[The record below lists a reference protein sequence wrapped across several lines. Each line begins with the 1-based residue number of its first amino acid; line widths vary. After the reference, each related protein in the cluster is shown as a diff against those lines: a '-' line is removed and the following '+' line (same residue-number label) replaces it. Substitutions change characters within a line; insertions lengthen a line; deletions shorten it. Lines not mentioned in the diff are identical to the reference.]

1 MKSPRGL
8 ISNKLNSGFT
18 IIETLIALAIFLII
32 SYYAYSTANGLY
44 EIVAK
49 NQWRADAI
57 AAVENEIEIVRNL
70 AYSDIGISGGYP
82 TGQLLGQKTVSIGGT
97 NFVISTTV
105 RNIDDPFDG
114 VAGGNPNDT
123 APADYKLVE
132 FEVNC
137 PTCAN
142 FAAFKIT
149 TTAAPKN
156 LETATRNG
164 SLFINVFDANG
175 QPISQANVSIVNN
188 ELNPTISISDQTNN
202 DGVLQLVD
210 IPTSTVAYKI
220 TVSKNGYSSERTY
233 SSSEIN
239 NATPAK
245 PHSTVVEQEV
255 TAISFSIDKTSSL
268 NFTSADS
275 LCQPISYVDYLLSG
289 TKLLGSNPDVLK
301 YSASST
307 TGSSGIKTISNLE
320 WDTYDLTNLD
330 ADYEIIGTLPDLPL
344 TINPDTSN
352 SLKWIMS
359 AKQPQTLFIN
369 IKDENNQPL
378 SGASVNLTKSS
389 FDKTL
394 ITGRYLFSQTAWFN
408 QYSSQSGNIEDNS
421 PDGEIKLKLI
431 DNKYPTSTA
440 EWLISNT
447 FDLGTSNVSFYNIS
461 WQPENQLA
469 AAGNESLKIQIASNN
484 DNNTWN
490 WSGPDGAENSYYTT
504 SDSQIYSGHNNKRYF
519 RYKIFMQTVDENS
532 TPSLNEIKIDFNS
545 SCVSGG
551 QTFFNN
557 LSSGVYNLTITKSG
571 YQTYADSAVSVYNDW
586 QEYKATLIE
595 N

>member
-1 MKSPRGL
+1 MKLLKGL
-8 ISNKLNSGFT
+8 TSNNSGLNNSGFT
-18 IIETLIALAIFLII
+18 IIETLVALAIFLVI
-32 SYYAYSTANGLY
+32 SYYTYSTANGLY
-44 EIVAK
+44 EIAVK

-82 TGQLLGQKTVSIGGT
+82 TGQLLSPKTVSIGGT

-132 FEVNC
+132 FEVSC

-220 TVSKNGYSSERTY
+220 AVSKNGYSSERTY

-255 TAISFSIDKTSSL
+255 TTISFSVDKTSSL
-268 NFTSADS
+268 NFNDS
-275 LCQPISYVDYLLSG
+275 GMGLC
-289 TKLLGSNPDVLK
+289 
-301 YSASST
+301 
-307 TGSSGIKTISNLE
+307 
-320 WDTYDLTNLD
+320 
-330 ADYEIIGTLPDLPL
+330 
-344 TINPDTSN
+344 
-352 SLKWIMS
+352 
-359 AKQPQTLFIN
+359 
-369 IKDENNQPL
+369 
-378 SGASVNLTKSS
+378 
-389 FDKTL
+389 
-394 ITGRYLFSQTAWFN
+394 R
-408 QYSSQSGNIEDNS
+408 
-421 PDGEIKLKLI
+421 
-431 DNKYPTSTA
+431 
-440 EWLISNT
+440 
-447 FDLGTSNVSFYNIS
+447 
-461 WQPENQLA
+461 
-469 AAGNESLKIQIASNN
+469 
-484 DNNTWN
+484 
-490 WSGPDGAENSYYTT
+490 
-504 SDSQIYSGHNNKRYF
+504 
-519 RYKIFMQTVDENS
+519 
-532 TPSLNEIKIDFNS
+532 
-545 SCVSGG
+545 
-551 QTFFNN
+551 
-557 LSSGVYNLTITKSG
+557 
-571 YQTYADSAVSVYNDW
+571 
-586 QEYKATLIE
+586 
-595 N
+595 